1 MKSAVLSRRRVN
13 RVVRRR
19 EADEVT
25 STVHAGELPMQAMF
39 GRATQTDAL
48 RYFGPT
54 DQPFIEPASESS
66 ETLESASTF
75 DHEAQ
80 PVDHSPDSAARNVA
94 NQNLSQRVEASRS
107 GRAGLEANQ
116 IRVTDLLD
124 LKSIFSG
131 HVSQCLFDKRST
143 VCHGECCCH

>member
-1 MKSAVLSRRRVN
+1 
-13 RVVRRR
+13 
-19 EADEVT
+19 
-25 STVHAGELPMQAMF
+25 MQAMF
-39 GRATQTDAL
+39 GRATQTEAL
-48 RYFGPT
+48 RNFGPT
-54 DQPFIEPASESS
+54 DQPFIEPGSESS
-66 ETLESASTF
+66 ETLESASTI

-94 NQNLSQRVEASRS
+94 SQNSSQRVEASRS

-124 LKSIFSG
+124 LKAIFSG